1 VHAFA
6 PDKDATADTPVVS
19 LLVFDLV
26 LYQGQWVE
34 GKKDGDCKHFLCY
47 RNCYFPKYVDYKPEQ
62 KEDDYNFLSRLGNIP
77 GRTTVDDILRN
88 AQLLSGCFFSG
99 RLNQDNLCSGSLF
112 YFHRRFCLLF
122 EGNGSN
128 DQKWLEGKVTYVD
141 CSSGSSFSEVWVPT
155 PTDKKKKAIH
165 TRGIWGMGCN
175 LNKEVLDDQGEVTA
189 VINEGYQR
197 SSHKVSSPIEFKDGA
212 AHMDVKDG
220 LPGRIVRVFK
230 VCLIARMHLLLHALV
245 VSCMFVPLC
254 HTPAYRPIRP
264 FTCATVESACLKGTA
279 CSPSLPGP
287 LPTKFGTLCGSPAQM
302 KSGSP
307 AQMKR
312 NLSPI

>member
-1 VHAFA
+1 MHAF
-6 PDKDATADTPVVS
+6 PDEDATADTPVVS

-47 RNCYFPKYVDYKPEQ
+47 RNCYFPEYDKLEQ
-62 KEDDYNFLSRLGNIP
+62 KEDELNFLSRFGTTP

-99 RLNQDNLCSGSLF
+99 RLNQDSLCQGSLF

-122 EGNGSN
+122 EANSSN
-128 DQKWLEGKVTYVD
+128 DEKNQKWLDGKVTYVD
-141 CSSGSSFSEVWVPT
+141 CSSGSSFSEMWVPT

-175 LNKEVLDDQGEVTA
+175 LNKEVKDAQGEV
-189 VINEGYQR
+189 VSVLCEGFQR
-197 SSHKVSSPIEFKDGA
+197 SSHKVPQGCPIEFKDGA

-220 LPGRIVRVFK
+220 LPGRMVRVFK
-230 VCLIARMHLLLHALV
+230 VCLIARMHPLLHALV
-245 VSCMFVPLC
+245 VSCMFVPMC
-254 HTPAYRPIRP
+254 HTPAYRPIPP

-302 KSGSP
+302 KRMLP
-307 AQMKR
+307 T
-312 NLSPI
+312 I